1 MEKRSANPLDQGAG
15 EARSQKETRMT
26 NKTEIAVYKNVHYQT
41 KKLLK
46 SIAAGLEK
54 HTAVSIEEGINWT
67 SVEDL
72 QRYRRDLQ
80 LISDALNLES
90 EYAKE

>member
-1 MEKRSANPLDQGAG
+1 MNDKT
-15 EARSQKETRMT
+15 QK
-26 NKTEIAVYKNVHYQT
+26 AVYKNVHYET

-54 HTAVSIEEGINWT
+54 HTCVSIEDGVTWT
-67 SVEDL
+67 DIEDL
-72 QRYRRDLQ
+72 KRYRRDLQ
-80 LISDALNLES
+80 LISDALNLEG